1 MVKLVTVWI
10 MLTMSM
16 ALGWMTSKAM
26 VTITMTSKAMV
37 RGDKNDRECA
47 QKLKIE
53 RLGLL
58 GLSSV
63 MHRLLFTTQESRLVY
78 PSIVPQTLDVLQQKK
93 NK

>member
-10 MLTMSM
+10 MLTVSM
-16 ALGWMTSKAM
+16 ALGW
-26 VTITMTSKAMV
+26 MTSKAMV

-58 GLSSV
+58 GLSPV
-63 MHRLLFTTQESRLVY
+63 MHRLLFTTQ
-78 PSIVPQTLDVLQQKK
+78 D
-93 NK
+93 

>member
-16 ALGWMTSKAM
+16 ALGWKSKAM
-26 VTITMTSKAMV
+26 VTITITSKAMV

-58 GLSSV
+58 GLSPV
-63 MHRLLFTTQESRLVY
+63 MHRLLFTTQ
-78 PSIVPQTLDVLQQKK
+78 D
-93 NK
+93 

>member
-1 MVKLVTVWI
+1 MDDEQ
-10 MLTMSM
+10 
-16 ALGWMTSKAM
+16 GDGDDYNDE
-26 VTITMTSKAMV
+26 AMV

-58 GLSSV
+58 GLSPV
-63 MHRLLFTTQESRLVY
+63 MHRLLFTTQHQS
-78 PSIVPQTLDVLQQKK
+78 TLALSPKSWMCCNRK

>member
-1 MVKLVTVWI
+1 MDDEQ
-10 MLTMSM
+10 
-16 ALGWMTSKAM
+16 GNGDDYNDE
-26 VTITMTSKAMV
+26 AMV

-58 GLSSV
+58 GLSPV

>member
-1 MVKLVTVWI
+1 MDDEQ
-10 MLTMSM
+10 
-16 ALGWMTSKAM
+16 GDGDDYDDE
-26 VTITMTSKAMV
+26 AMV

-63 MHRLLFTTQESRLVY
+63 MHRLLFTTQHQS
-78 PSIVPQTLDVLQQKK
+78 TLTLSPKSWMCWNRK
-93 NK
+93 INEP

>member
-1 MVKLVTVWI
+1 MDDDQ
-10 MLTMSM
+10 
-16 ALGWMTSKAM
+16 GDGDDYNDE
-26 VTITMTSKAMV
+26 AMV

-63 MHRLLFTTQESRLVY
+63 MHRLLFTTQHQSTLTL
-78 PSIVPQTLDVLQQKK
+78 SIKSWMCWNRKINEP
-93 NK
+93 